1 MKSWISHSVGWI
13 RCLEK
18 NWIGFVAWT
27 KDWIGSVAWK
37 SYGLDPL
44 HVKGLDLRGVIR
56 LIEKANMF
64 QSINRIPI
72 HKAELDLPLSWLDPL
87 LFGSCLDRALARI
100 TLA

>member
-1 MKSWISHSVGWI
+1 MLQNSLSNPLYSLVQTNSSNHDLECIGEDPTMKSWISHYVSWI

-56 LIEKANMF
+56 LIEK
-64 QSINRIPI
+64 SKYDLI
-72 HKAELDLPLSWLDPL
+72 HK
-87 LFGSCLDRALARI
+87 
-100 TLA
+100 